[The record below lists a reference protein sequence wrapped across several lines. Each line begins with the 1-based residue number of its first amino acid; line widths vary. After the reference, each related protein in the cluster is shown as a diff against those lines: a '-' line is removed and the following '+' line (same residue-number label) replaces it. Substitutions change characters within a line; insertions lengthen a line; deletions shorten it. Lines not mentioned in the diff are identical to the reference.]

1 MSLHSITCEDISPL
15 LDAYHDGELDKAERD
30 NVAGHLTSCPSCQ
43 SKLVEIESVVSSLK
57 NLPRLQIT
65 HDLTADPEYLKRAM
79 EIVRASDKEVGRAT
93 EKVGAEIK
101 EFPVRRKASAF
112 AKGIFPLPGPV
123 IFASVA
129 AAAALALVLVVPH
142 YLNSTNSPTVAIAPK
157 QANPKLDLNPHS
169 QTAVAPEIS
178 NAPDLKVAHNPTVTP
193 DLSQDSASHQPLHNI
208 AQVNDAN
215 APASK
220 DRQAQTPPE
229 IASATLPINSEPESA
244 MVSPSVDAASSP
256 AVQAISQG
264 DQTSDEIPASAT
276 ATAEPAELLALYPG
290 ETTAVTDELA
300 IPTDEDGLYALKL

>member
-79 EIVRASDKEVGRAT
+79 EVVQASESGRAT

-101 EFPVRRKASAF
+101 EFPVRKQSSAF
-112 AKGIFPLPGPV
+112 AKSIFPLPGPV

-129 AAAALALVLVVPH
+129 AAAALALVVVVPR
-142 YLNSTNSPTVAIAPK
+142 YLNSTNSTTVAIAPK
-157 QANPKLDLNPHS
+157 QVSPKLAVNPHS

-178 NAPDLKVAHNPTVTP
+178 NGPDLKVAHNPTVTP
-193 DLSQDSASHQPLHNI
+193 DLSQDSVSHQPVHNI

-215 APASK
+215 APAIK
-220 DRQAQTPPE
+220 DPQAQTPPE
-229 IASATLPINSEPESA
+229 IASATLPTNNEPESA
-244 MVSPSVDAASSP
+244 MVSPSVDAANPP

-264 DQTSDEIPASAT
+264 DQTADEIPASAT
-276 ATAEPAELLALYPG
+276 TTAEPAELLALYPG